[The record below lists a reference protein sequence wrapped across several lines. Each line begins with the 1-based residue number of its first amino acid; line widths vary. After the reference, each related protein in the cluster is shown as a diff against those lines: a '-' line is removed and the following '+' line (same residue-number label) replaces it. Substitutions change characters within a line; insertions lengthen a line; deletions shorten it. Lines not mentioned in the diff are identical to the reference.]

1 MVGVKKKLI
10 GVILINYLFKKNII
24 DILKYY
30 KKIKNKKFCA
40 VNRNCRNNFLIIA
53 VKKKVFF
60 FVHFSNHVHIIAYIM
75 CARKKR
81 VRESEWEKSEWN
93 GYVRKSTFWCCL
105 GTIVEYT

>member
-1 MVGVKKKLI
+1 MKVFYLKILFLINSKRGWSEKKLI

-30 KKIKNKKFCA
+30 KKIKNKKLCA

-60 FVHFSNHVHIIAYIM
+60 SSIFQITYISSRIL
-75 CARKKR
+75 C
-81 VRESEWEKSEWN
+81 VRGRRE
-93 GYVRKSTFWCCL
+93 
-105 GTIVEYT
+105 